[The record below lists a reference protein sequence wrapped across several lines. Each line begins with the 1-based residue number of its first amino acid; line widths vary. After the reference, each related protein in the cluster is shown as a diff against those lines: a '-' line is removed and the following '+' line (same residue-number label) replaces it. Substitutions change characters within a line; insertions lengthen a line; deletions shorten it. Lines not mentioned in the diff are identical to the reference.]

1 MTLSKPDMPLVDS
14 RIARCVNSRLNSPMK
29 LFVLLTLIVIT
40 AVFPKILH
48 ANSDLIRNIVL
59 VGNETYT
66 EDQISDVMRSQ
77 IGADYDAGN
86 LKQDLEQIVVF
97 YQSNGFQFARI
108 DEEQVAIKRFSDG
121 VYLRIP
127 IDEGKI
133 GKITVTGNTR
143 SNDHVI
149 QRELLFQ
156 VGDTYT
162 VEDELESERILR
174 RKPYLGK
181 AEIVA
186 SRDAETQL
194 VWIQVEVAD
203 LWSFIPALDL
213 PAFNKDSSNLL
224 IMLSDSNLF
233 GSGNRGRIRYQLIRE
248 EGEEPRSLIRSR
260 YTASR
265 MFDSYWEFDGQFTQK
280 REGDSWQVRLKRPQY
295 SLKTRWSADFTLSE
309 SIDEIRWYENGA
321 KTDTFTR
328 SQQIHSARATHY
340 FGSRH
345 KQTQVSLW
353 ASSQKSDF
361 NLIEKIAPSDAN
373 FENRNL
379 KIVGITLGRRHVDF
393 IRTRFLNQ
401 MGRVEDFEVGYR
413 YGVSIGHASPLFD
426 SDRTQTNLSV
436 RLAQSQA
443 HQDFLFLNAHTEL
456 ATRLTEQLGDS
467 VLTAKIKT
475 TCKDLLYQTLVAQ
488 ISTVMGFDLG
498 GRRQVILGGTSGLRG
513 YSSWAFSGEKKM
525 LLNLESRTI
534 FKGGIFKKVEP
545 LIVIGSAIFADV
557 GYVWNGAAFNLREPK
572 RSIGFGLRFNLPK
585 LTESRVYRLDLAYPL
600 DVTGKFSFK
609 PVITYGI
616 GHVF

>member
-1 MTLSKPDMPLVDS
+1 MTLSKVDIHPVEF
-14 RIARCVNSRLNSPMK
+14 RIAQYVNSRFISPMK
-29 LFVLLTLIVIT
+29 LLNLLTFILIT
-40 AVFPKILH
+40 AVLPQSLG
-48 ANSDLIRNIVL
+48 ANSKLIRNIVL
-59 VGNETYT
+59 VGVEAYD
-66 EDQISDVMRSQ
+66 EAEIRDVMRSK
-77 IGADYDAGN
+77 IGEDYDAEI
-86 LKQDLEQIVVF
+86 LIHDLEQIVAF
-97 YQSNGFQFARI
+97 YQRNGFQFARI
-108 DEEQVAIKRFSDG
+108 NEEQVTIRNFSDG
-121 VYLRIP
+121 VYLRIH

-133 GKITVTGNTR
+133 GKISVTGNTR
-143 SNDHVI
+143 SSDRVI
-149 QRELLFQ
+149 LRELLFQ
-156 VGDTYT
+156 VGDTFT

-181 AEIVA
+181 AEITA
-186 SRDAETQL
+186 SRDPDTQL

-248 EGEEPRSLIRSR
+248 EGEKPRSLIRSR

-280 REGDSWQVRLKRPQY
+280 REGDSWEVRLRRPQY
-295 SLKTRWSADFTLSE
+295 SLKTRWSADFTLAE
-309 SIDEIRWYENGA
+309 SIDEIRWYECGE
-321 KTDTFTR
+321 KTDTLTR
-328 SQQIHSARATHY
+328 SLQIHSARATHY

-353 ASSQKSDF
+353 ASSQKSNY
-361 NLIEKIAPSDAN
+361 NLIENFAPSDAN
-373 FENRNL
+373 FENRNI
-379 KIVGITLGRRHVDF
+379 KIIGITLGRRHVDF

-413 YGVSIGHASPLFD
+413 YGASVGHASPLYD
-426 SDRTQTNLSV
+426 SDRSQTNLSV
-436 RLAQSQA
+436 RLALSQT
-443 HQDFLFLNAHTEL
+443 HRDLLFLNAHTEL

-513 YSSWAFSGEKKM
+513 YSSWAFTGEKKL

-534 FKGGIFKKVEP
+534 FKGGIFKKVES
-545 LIVIGSAIFADV
+545 LIVLGSAIFADV
-557 GYVWNGAAFNLREPK
+557 GYIWNGAACNLRGPK
-572 RSIGFGLRFNLPK
+572 RSIGFGLRFSLPK

-609 PVITYGI
+609 PVVTYGI

>member
-1 MTLSKPDMPLVDS
+1 
-14 RIARCVNSRLNSPMK
+14 MK
-29 LFVLLTLIVIT
+29 LLNLLTFILIT
-40 AVFPKILH
+40 AVFPQSLR
-48 ANSDLIRNIVL
+48 ANSQLIRNIVL
-59 VGNETYT
+59 VGVEAYG
-66 EDQISDVMRSQ
+66 EKEISDVMRSK
-77 IGADYDAGN
+77 IGEDYDAEY
-86 LKQDLEQIVVF
+86 LTRDLEQIVAF
-97 YQSNGFQFARI
+97 YQQNGFQFARI
-108 DEEQVAIKRFSDG
+108 NEEQVTIRNFSDG

-133 GKITVTGNTR
+133 GKISVSGNTR
-143 SNDHVI
+143 SSDHVI
-149 QRELLFQ
+149 LRELLFQ

-162 VEDELESERILR
+162 VEDEWESERILR

-181 AEIVA
+181 AEITA
-186 SRDAETQL
+186 SRDPDTQL
-194 VWIQVEVAD
+194 VWIHVEVAD

-213 PAFNKDSSNLL
+213 PAFNKNSSNLL
-224 IMLSDSNLF
+224 VMLSDSNLF

-248 EGEEPRSLIRSR
+248 EGEESRSLIRSR

-280 REGDSWQVRLKRPQY
+280 REGDSWEVRLQRPQY
-295 SLKTRWSADFTLSE
+295 SLKTRWSADFTMGE
-309 SIDEIRWYENGA
+309 SIEEFRWYENGE
-321 KTDTFTR
+321 KTDTYTR
-328 SQQIHSARATHY
+328 SLQKHAARATHY

-353 ASSQKSDF
+353 ASSQKSNY
-361 NLIEKIAPSDAN
+361 NLIQKFAPSNAN
-373 FENRNL
+373 FENRNI
-379 KIVGITLGRRHVDF
+379 KIAGITLGRRHVDF

-401 MGRVEDFEVGYR
+401 MGRVEDFEIGYR
-413 YGVSIGHASPLFD
+413 YGASIGHASPLYD

-436 RLAQSQA
+436 SLALSQA
-443 HQDFLFLNAHTEL
+443 HRDLLFLNAHTEL
-456 ATRLTEQLGDS
+456 ATRMTEQLGDS
-467 VLTAKIKT
+467 VLTARIKT

-513 YSSWAFSGEKKM
+513 YSSWAFSGEKKL

-534 FKGGIFKKVEP
+534 FRGGIFKKVEN
-545 LIVIGSAIFADV
+545 LIVLGSAIFADV
-557 GYVWNGAAFNLREPK
+557 GYVWNGITFNLQAPK
-572 RSIGFGLRFNLPK
+572 RSVGFGLRFSLPK

-600 DVTGKFSFK
+600 DVAGKFSFK

>member
-1 MTLSKPDMPLVDS
+1 
-14 RIARCVNSRLNSPMK
+14 MK
-29 LFVLLTLIVIT
+29 LIELLALIVIT
-40 AVFPKILH
+40 AVFPGFLY
-48 ANSDLIRNIVL
+48 ADSDLIRNIVL
-59 VGNETYT
+59 VGNEAYG
-66 EDQISDVMRSQ
+66 EDQISEVMHSQ
-77 IGADYDAGN
+77 IGEDYDPEI
-86 LKQDLEQIVVF
+86 LKEDLEQIVVF

-108 DEEQVAIKRFSDG
+108 DVDQVAIKRFSDG

-186 SRDAETQL
+186 SRDPDTQV

-248 EGEEPRSLIRSR
+248 EGEDPRSLIRSR

-280 REGDSWQVRLKRPQY
+280 REGDSWQVRLQRPQY

-309 SIDEIRWYENGA
+309 SIDEIRWYENGK

-328 SQQIHSARATHY
+328 SQQVHSARATHF
-340 FGSRH
+340 FGDRH
-345 KQTQVSLW
+345 NQTQVSLW
-353 ASSQKSDF
+353 ASSQKSNF

-373 FENRNL
+373 VENRNL

-393 IRTRFLNQ
+393 VRTRFLNQ

-413 YGVSIGHASPLFD
+413 YGASVGHASPLYD
-426 SDRTQTNLSV
+426 SDRTQTNVSV
-436 RLAQSQA
+436 RLALSQA
-443 HQDFLFLNAHTEL
+443 HQDLLFLNAHTEL
-456 ATRLTEQLGDS
+456 AMRMTDQLGDS
-467 VLTAKIKT
+467 VLTAKMKT
-475 TCKDLLYQTLVAQ
+475 TFKDLLYQTIVAQ
-488 ISTVMGFDLG
+488 FSTVMGFDLG

-534 FKGGIFKKVEP
+534 FRGGIFKKVEP
-545 LIVIGSAIFADV
+545 LIVLGSAIFADV
-557 GYVWNGAAFNLREPK
+557 GYVWNGAAFNLRAPK
-572 RSIGFGLRFNLPK
+572 RSIGFGLRFSLPK

-600 DVTGKFSFK
+600 DLTGKFSFK

>member
-1 MTLSKPDMPLVDS
+1 M
-14 RIARCVNSRLNSPMK
+14 
-29 LFVLLTLIVIT
+29 T
-40 AVFPKILH
+40 AVFPRLLH
-48 ANSDLIRNIVL
+48 ADSELIRNIVL
-59 VGNETYT
+59 VGNEAYD
-66 EDQISDVMRSQ
+66 ENQISNVMHSK
-77 IGADYDAGN
+77 IGEDYDAEILN
-86 LKQDLEQIVVF
+86 QDLEQISAF
-97 YQSNGFQFARI
+97 YQQNGFQFARI
-108 DEEQVAIKRFSDG
+108 DGEQVTIKRFSDG
-121 VYLRIP
+121 VYLRIL

-133 GKITVTGNTR
+133 GKISVTGNTR
-143 SNDHVI
+143 TNDHVI

-186 SRDAETQL
+186 SRDPDTQL
-194 VWIQVEVAD
+194 VWVQVEVAD

-224 IMLSDSNLF
+224 LMLSDSNLF

-265 MFDSYWEFDGQFTQK
+265 MVDSYWEFDGQFTQK
-280 REGDSWQVRLKRPQY
+280 REGDSWQVRLQRPQY
-295 SLKTRWSADFTLSE
+295 SLKTRWSADFTLAE
-309 SIDEIRWYENGA
+309 SIDEIRWYENGE
-321 KTDTFTR
+321 KTDTYTR
-328 SQQIHSARATHY
+328 SLQSHSARATHY

-345 KQTQVSLW
+345 KKTQVSLW
-353 ASSQKSDF
+353 ASSQKS
-361 NLIEKIAPSDAN
+361 NYNPIEKLAPSNAN
-373 FENRNL
+373 FENRNI

-413 YGVSIGHASPLFD
+413 YGASVGHASPLYD
-426 SDRTQTNLSV
+426 SDRSQTNLSV
-436 RLAQSQA
+436 RLALSQA
-443 HQDFLFLNAHTEL
+443 HNDLLFLNAHTEL
-456 ATRLTEQLGDS
+456 ATRLTEEFGDS
-467 VLTAKIKT
+467 VLSAKIKT

-488 ISTVMGFDLG
+488 ISTVMGFDLD

-534 FKGGIFKKVEP
+534 FRGGIFKKVES
-545 LIVIGSAIFADV
+545 LIVLGSAIFADV
-557 GYVWNGAAFNLREPK
+557 GYVWNGAAFNPQGPK
-572 RSIGFGLRFNLPK
+572 RSIGFGLRFSLPK

-600 DVTGKFSFK
+600 DLTGKFSLT